1 MTKALITG
9 AGGFVGACL
18 RDELSQNGWQV
29 TTTDILG
36 NVDIRLDLLDAEA
49 VLAHMLQHRYD
60 AIFHLAGFSSVRGS
74 WEAPKRAFSLNVFPT
89 IHLLDALHQVGGE
102 SRMLVVGSS
111 EQYGRLPEGLELVDE
126 QVPRNPQ
133 NPYAISKNAQEQM
146 ALALSAKYNL
156 DVLYTRSFNHI
167 GPGQA
172 KGFVVSD
179 FASSIAAIMNGAAP
193 VVRVGNTKAYRD
205 FTDVRDVAR
214 AYRLLVEKGARGEIY
229 NVGSGA
235 AVSVQEVLDTL
246 IRLSGQEI
254 QVEQDPEK
262 YRPLDQ
268 PRIMCDKR
276 KIAKHIG
283 WNPAIPLEESLRNT
297 LSWWVSQGSTQKM
310 EA

>member
-1 MTKALITG
+1 MKKALITG

-18 RDELSQNGWQV
+18 QEELSQNGWQV
-29 TTTDILG
+29 TTTDIQG
-36 NVDIRLDLLDAEA
+36 DVDIHLDLLDAEA
-49 VLAHMLQHRYD
+49 VLAHMLQHGYD
-60 AIFHLAGFSSVRGS
+60 AIFHLAGFSSVRDS
-74 WEAPKRAFSLNVFPT
+74 WDVPQRAFALNVFPT
-89 IHLLDALHQVGGE
+89 IHLLDALHQAGGQ
-102 SRMLVVGSS
+102 SRLLVVGSS
-111 EQYGRLPEGLELVDE
+111 EQYGRLPAGVEEVDE
-126 QVPRNPQ
+126 QVSRNPQ

-146 ALALSAKYNL
+146 ALSLSAKYHL
-156 DVLYTRSFNHI
+156 DVLCTRSFNHI

-214 AYRLLVEKGARGEIY
+214 AYRLLVEKGTPGEIY
-229 NVGSGA
+229 NVGSGT

-246 IRLSGQEI
+246 IRLSGREI
-254 QVEQDPEK
+254 QVEQDPNK

-268 PRIMCDKR
+268 PRIICDGR
-276 KIAKHIG
+276 KIEQCSG
-283 WNPAIPLEESLRNT
+283 WKPTIPLEESLRNT
-297 LSWWVSQGSTQKM
+297 LSWWNSQESVQKV